1 MGWDTP
7 LVVLY
12 VEKFMCVCIGGV
24 VRCAGDENDKQDYA
38 IGPGTPSG
46 GEISSPLVTGHVDIY
61 PLSNSIHPQ
70 HAKKV

>member
-12 VEKFMCVCIGGV
+12 VEKFMCVCIGVV

-38 IGPGTPSG
+38 IGPETPS
-46 GEISSPLVTGHVDIY
+46 
-61 PLSNSIHPQ
+61 
-70 HAKKV
+70 